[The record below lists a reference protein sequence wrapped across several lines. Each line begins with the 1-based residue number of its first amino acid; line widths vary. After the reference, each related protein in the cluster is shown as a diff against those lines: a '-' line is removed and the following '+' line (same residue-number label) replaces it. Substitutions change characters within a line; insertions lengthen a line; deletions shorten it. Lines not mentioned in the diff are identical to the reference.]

1 MNSQAYLKALGFK
14 FGNSGAHT
22 SRSMMIEELKI
33 LLFGRPE
40 NATLEDYREDIEV
53 FNVLQKPSENARK
66 YSFQPWLQCMVY
78 HLIFSSLK
86 YFEIGGSCMK
96 ALNRF

>member
-40 NATLEDYREDIEV
+40 NATLEDYR
-53 FNVLQKPSENARK
+53 
-66 YSFQPWLQCMVY
+66 
-78 HLIFSSLK
+78 
-86 YFEIGGSCMK
+86 
-96 ALNRF
+96 

>member
-1 MNSQAYLKALGFK
+1 MVLRLRVWLLVMKVTAMNNEAQLKALGFK

-53 FNVLQKPSENARK
+53 FNVLQKTKRK
-66 YSFQPWLQCMVY
+66 C
-78 HLIFSSLK
+78 
-86 YFEIGGSCMK
+86 
-96 ALNRF
+96 A